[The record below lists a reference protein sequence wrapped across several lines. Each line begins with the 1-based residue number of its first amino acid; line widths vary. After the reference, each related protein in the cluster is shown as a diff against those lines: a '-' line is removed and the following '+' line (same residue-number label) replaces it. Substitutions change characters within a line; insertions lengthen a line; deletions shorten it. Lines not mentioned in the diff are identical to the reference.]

1 MLRHAIA
8 PSRRYTKASH
18 DVVRHPRLCSD
29 AKILILYVQ
38 GLPEGEAGLA
48 LSEHARKLGIRG
60 RAFQRLKEQLLVHG
74 YVHER
79 RASGDRGQ
87 WATHQLFSNVP
98 LDDAGARELWR
109 RAAEGLESG
118 GGGCSIGGAPG
129 GVPDGVPGGAR
140 PVSPRGSSRRSS
152 APSARFPTVG
162 RPGPRAVGHQLP
174 VDEEREKNS
183 SRPPSEAV
191 AVLVGTSDTSD
202 GPGAREAAPARRAD
216 EARDAVES
224 AVAADAAETPEAVEF
239 AEAERVLLSLRHSH
253 RELHLGVPEARALV
267 GQAVEWLRR
276 GVSGADLRRVLT
288 SDLPPGGVRSAVGFL
303 RHRLVQ
309 KMPAPV
315 APAPAAAFAPAPV
328 AAFAPVPVAPAPAAA
343 FRTPAGVR
351 DRARIP
357 ASGCRSPVRSSA
369 RHLRRARH
377 RARLPVPGR
386 RDPVPGLRAG
396 GRLGPVG
403 RVPYRRTRGRR
414 PSRTGRPTTG
424 RLARPVGRRHRGGSR
439 PSGRAGDRGDRA
451 GGRRPRGRV
460 WSRGGVTVPGSPRGG
475 PGHGVA
481 WRAGGG
487 SWPPPVPA
495 VSP

>member
-109 RAAEGLESG
+109 REAEGLESG

-140 PVSPRGSSRRSS
+140 PASPRDSSRRSS

-191 AVLVGTSDTSD
+191 AVLVGTSDTAD
-202 GPGAREAAPARRAD
+202 GPGAREAASARGA
-216 EARDAVES
+216 EETRDAVES
-224 AVAADAAETPEAVEF
+224 AVTAVTADAAETPDVVEF

-328 AAFAPVPVAPAPAAA
+328 AAVQGTAFASAPVAAVAPAPA
-343 FRTPAGVR
+343 
-351 DRARIP
+351 P
-357 ASGCRSPVRSSA
+357 ASGTASVPRRESGTAPASPLPDAAPRYVPPLVTCEGPGTEHVFRSLGGETRCPDCEQEAAWARWAECRIAALGGDALPGPGEPRPDGW
-369 RHLRRARH
+369 
-377 RARLPVPGR
+377 RARLAAATEAAAAR
-386 RDPVPGLRAG
+386 QAERE
-396 GRLGPVG
+396 
-403 RVPYRRTRGRR
+403 
-414 PSRTGRPTTG
+414 TGETERE
-424 RLARPVGRRHRGGSR
+424 
-439 PSGRAGDRGDRA
+439 AGDRADGCGA
-451 GGRRPRGRV
+451 G
-460 WSRGGVTVPGSPRGG
+460 
-475 PGHGVA
+475 A
-481 WRAGGG
+481 A
-487 SWPPPVPA
+487 
-495 VSP
+495 

>member
-98 LDDAGARELWR
+98 LDDVGARELWR
-109 RAAEGLESG
+109 REAEGLEGG

-140 PVSPRGSSRRSS
+140 PTSPRGSSRRSS

-202 GPGAREAAPARRAD
+202 GSGAREAAPARGAD

-224 AVAADAAETPEAVEF
+224 AVNAKAAETPDVVEF

-315 APAPAAAFAPAPV
+315 APAPA
-328 AAFAPVPVAPAPAAA
+328 
-343 FRTPAGVR
+343 
-351 DRARIP
+351 P
-357 ASGCRSPVRSSA
+357 ASGTASVPRWESGTAPASPLPDVAPRYVPPLVTCEGPGTEHVFRSLGGETRCPDCEQEAAWARWAECRIAALGGDALPGPGEPRPDGW
-369 RHLRRARH
+369 
-377 RARLPVPGR
+377 RARLAAATEAAAAR
-386 RDPVPGLRAG
+386 QAERE
-396 GRLGPVG
+396 
-403 RVPYRRTRGRR
+403 
-414 PSRTGRPTTG
+414 TGETERE
-424 RLARPVGRRHRGGSR
+424 
-439 PSGRAGDRGDRA
+439 AGDRADGCGA
-451 GGRRPRGRV
+451 G
-460 WSRGGVTVPGSPRGG
+460 
-475 PGHGVA
+475 A
-481 WRAGGG
+481 A
-487 SWPPPVPA
+487 
-495 VSP
+495 

>member
-38 GLPEGEAGLA
+38 GLPEGESGLA

-109 RAAEGLESG
+109 REAEGLESG

-140 PVSPRGSSRRSS
+140 PASPRGSSRRSS

-191 AVLVGTSDTSD
+191 AVLVGTSDTAD
-202 GPGAREAAPARRAD
+202 GPGAREAASARGAD

-224 AVAADAAETPEAVEF
+224 AVTADAAETPEAVEF

-315 APAPAAAFAPAPV
+315 APAAAFAPAPV
-328 AAFAPVPVAPAPAAA
+328 AAAPGMAVASAPVASAPAPASGTAYVPRRESGTA
-343 FRTPAGVR
+343 
-351 DRARIP
+351 P
-357 ASGCRSPVRSSA
+357 ASPLPDAAPRYVPPLVTCEGPGTEHVFRSLGGETRCPDCEQEAAWARWAECRIAALGGDALPGPGEPRPDGW
-369 RHLRRARH
+369 
-377 RARLPVPGR
+377 RARLAAATEAAAARQAERETGETER
-386 RDPVPGLRAG
+386 EAADRTDGCGAG
-396 GRLGPVG
+396 
-403 RVPYRRTRGRR
+403 
-414 PSRTGRPTTG
+414 
-424 RLARPVGRRHRGGSR
+424 A
-439 PSGRAGDRGDRA
+439 A
-451 GGRRPRGRV
+451 
-460 WSRGGVTVPGSPRGG
+460 
-475 PGHGVA
+475 
-481 WRAGGG
+481 
-487 SWPPPVPA
+487 
-495 VSP
+495 

>member
-38 GLPEGEAGLA
+38 GLPEGESGLA

-109 RAAEGLESG
+109 REAEGLESG

-129 GVPDGVPGGAR
+129 GVRDDVPGGAR

-183 SRPPSEAV
+183 SHPPSEAV
-191 AVLVGTSDTSD
+191 AVLVGTSDTAD
-202 GPGAREAAPARRAD
+202 GPGAREAASARGA
-216 EARDAVES
+216 EETRDAVES
-224 AVAADAAETPEAVEF
+224 AVAADAADAAETPEAVEF

-328 AAFAPVPVAPAPAAA
+328 AAFAPAPVAPAPA
-343 FRTPAGVR
+343 
-351 DRARIP
+351 P
-357 ASGCRSPVRSSA
+357 ASGTASVPRRESGTAPASPLPDAAPRYVPPLVTCEGPGTEHVFRSLGGETRCPDCEQEAAWARWAECRIAALGGDALPGPGEPRPDGW
-369 RHLRRARH
+369 
-377 RARLPVPGR
+377 RARLAAATEAAAAR
-386 RDPVPGLRAG
+386 QAERE
-396 GRLGPVG
+396 
-403 RVPYRRTRGRR
+403 
-414 PSRTGRPTTG
+414 TGRE
-424 RLARPVGRRHRGGSR
+424 
-439 PSGRAGDRGDRA
+439 AGDRADGCGA
-451 GGRRPRGRV
+451 G
-460 WSRGGVTVPGSPRGG
+460 
-475 PGHGVA
+475 A
-481 WRAGGG
+481 A
-487 SWPPPVPA
+487 
-495 VSP
+495 

>member
-98 LDDAGARELWR
+98 LDDAGARELWQR
-109 RAAEGLESG
+109 EAEGLESG

-140 PVSPRGSSRRSS
+140 PASPRGSSRRSS

-202 GPGAREAAPARRAD
+202 GPGAREAAPARGAD

-224 AVAADAAETPEAVEF
+224 AVTADAAVTPEAVEF

-303 RHRLVQ
+303 RHRLVR

-328 AAFAPVPVAPAPAAA
+328 AAAPGTAFASAPVAAVAPALA
-343 FRTPAGVR
+343 
-351 DRARIP
+351 P
-357 ASGCRSPVRSSA
+357 ASGTAPASPAPDAAPRYVPPLVTCEGPGTEHVFRSLGGETRCPDCEQEAAWARWAECRIAALGGDALPGPGEPRPDGW
-369 RHLRRARH
+369 
-377 RARLPVPGR
+377 RARLAAATEAAAARQAERETGETER
-386 RDPVPGLRAG
+386 EAG
-396 GRLGPVG
+396 ETERE
-403 RVPYRRTRGRR
+403 
-414 PSRTGRPTTG
+414 
-424 RLARPVGRRHRGGSR
+424 
-439 PSGRAGDRGDRA
+439 AGDRADGCGA
-451 GGRRPRGRV
+451 G
-460 WSRGGVTVPGSPRGG
+460 
-475 PGHGVA
+475 A
-481 WRAGGG
+481 A
-487 SWPPPVPA
+487 
-495 VSP
+495 

>member
-98 LDDAGARELWR
+98 LDDVGARELWR
-109 RAAEGLESG
+109 REAEGLEGG

-174 VDEEREKNS
+174 VDEKREKNS

-191 AVLVGTSDTSD
+191 AVLVGTSDTAD
-202 GPGAREAAPARRAD
+202 GPGAREAAPARGAD

-224 AVAADAAETPEAVEF
+224 AVAADAAETPDVVEF

-253 RELHLGVPEARALV
+253 RELHLGVLEARALV

-328 AAFAPVPVAPAPAAA
+328 AAVQGTAFASAPVAAVAPAPA
-343 FRTPAGVR
+343 
-351 DRARIP
+351 P
-357 ASGCRSPVRSSA
+357 ASGTASVPRRESGTAPASPLPDAAPRYVPPLVTCEGPGTEHVFRSLGGETRCPDCEQEAAWARWAECRIAALGGDALPGPGEPRPDGW
-369 RHLRRARH
+369 
-377 RARLPVPGR
+377 RARLAAATEAAAAR
-386 RDPVPGLRAG
+386 QAERE
-396 GRLGPVG
+396 
-403 RVPYRRTRGRR
+403 
-414 PSRTGRPTTG
+414 TGETERE
-424 RLARPVGRRHRGGSR
+424 
-439 PSGRAGDRGDRA
+439 AGDRADGCGA
-451 GGRRPRGRV
+451 G
-460 WSRGGVTVPGSPRGG
+460 
-475 PGHGVA
+475 A
-481 WRAGGG
+481 A
-487 SWPPPVPA
+487 
-495 VSP
+495 

>member
-109 RAAEGLESG
+109 REAEGLESG

-129 GVPDGVPGGAR
+129 GVRDDIPGGAR

-191 AVLVGTSDTSD
+191 AVLVGTSDTAD
-202 GPGAREAAPARRAD
+202 GPGAREAASAREAD

-224 AVAADAAETPEAVEF
+224 AVTADAADAAETPEAVEF

-315 APAPAAAFAPAPV
+315 TPAPAPASGTAYVPRRESGTTPAPPLPD
-328 AAFAPVPVAPAPAAA
+328 AAPRYVPPLVTCEGPGTEHVFRSLGGETRCPDCEQEAAW
-343 FRTPAGVR
+343 
-351 DRARIP
+351 ARW
-357 ASGCRSPVRSSA
+357 AECRIAALGGDALPGPGEPRPDGW
-369 RHLRRARH
+369 
-377 RARLPVPGR
+377 RARLAAATEAAAAR
-386 RDPVPGLRAG
+386 QAERE
-396 GRLGPVG
+396 
-403 RVPYRRTRGRR
+403 
-414 PSRTGRPTTG
+414 TGETEG
-424 RLARPVGRRHRGGSR
+424 E
-439 PSGRAGDRGDRA
+439 AGDRADGCGA
-451 GGRRPRGRV
+451 G
-460 WSRGGVTVPGSPRGG
+460 
-475 PGHGVA
+475 A
-481 WRAGGG
+481 A
-487 SWPPPVPA
+487 
-495 VSP
+495 

>member
-140 PVSPRGSSRRSS
+140 PASPRGSSRRSS

-202 GPGAREAAPARRAD
+202 GRGAREAAPARRAD

-224 AVAADAAETPEAVEF
+224 AVAADAAETPDVVEF

-267 GQAVEWLRR
+267 GQAVKWLRR

-315 APAPAAAFAPAPV
+315 APAPAAAFAPAPAAAVQGTAFASAPV
-328 AAFAPVPVAPAPAAA
+328 AAVAPAPA
-343 FRTPAGVR
+343 
-351 DRARIP
+351 P
-357 ASGCRSPVRSSA
+357 ASGTASVPRRESGTAPASPLPDAAPRYVPPLVTCEGPGTEHVFRSLGGETRCPDCEQEAAWARWAECRIAALGGDALPGPGDPRPDGW
-369 RHLRRARH
+369 
-377 RARLPVPGR
+377 RARLAAATEAAAAR
-386 RDPVPGLRAG
+386 QAERE
-396 GRLGPVG
+396 
-403 RVPYRRTRGRR
+403 
-414 PSRTGRPTTG
+414 TGETERE
-424 RLARPVGRRHRGGSR
+424 
-439 PSGRAGDRGDRA
+439 AGDRADGCGA
-451 GGRRPRGRV
+451 G
-460 WSRGGVTVPGSPRGG
+460 
-475 PGHGVA
+475 A
-481 WRAGGG
+481 A
-487 SWPPPVPA
+487 
-495 VSP
+495 

>member
-38 GLPEGEAGLA
+38 GLPEGESGLA

-109 RAAEGLESG
+109 REAEGLESG

-129 GVPDGVPGGAR
+129 GVRDDVPGGAR

-191 AVLVGTSDTSD
+191 AVLVGTSDTAD
-202 GPGAREAAPARRAD
+202 GPGAREAASASGA
-216 EARDAVES
+216 EETRDAVES
-224 AVAADAAETPEAVEF
+224 AVAADAADAAETPEAVEF

-328 AAFAPVPVAPAPAAA
+328 AAFAPAPVAPAPA
-343 FRTPAGVR
+343 
-351 DRARIP
+351 P
-357 ASGCRSPVRSSA
+357 ASGTASVPRRESGTAPAPPLPDAAPRYVPPLVTCEGPGTEHVFRSLGGETRCPDCEQEAAWARWAECRIAALGGDALPGPGDPRPDGW
-369 RHLRRARH
+369 
-377 RARLPVPGR
+377 RARLAAATEAAAAR
-386 RDPVPGLRAG
+386 QAERE
-396 GRLGPVG
+396 
-403 RVPYRRTRGRR
+403 
-414 PSRTGRPTTG
+414 TGETERE
-424 RLARPVGRRHRGGSR
+424 
-439 PSGRAGDRGDRA
+439 AGDRADGCGA
-451 GGRRPRGRV
+451 G
-460 WSRGGVTVPGSPRGG
+460 
-475 PGHGVA
+475 A
-481 WRAGGG
+481 A
-487 SWPPPVPA
+487 
-495 VSP
+495 

>member
-1 MLRHAIA
+1 MLRHSTA

-109 RAAEGLESG
+109 REAEGLESG

-174 VDEEREKNS
+174 VDEKREKNS

-191 AVLVGTSDTSD
+191 AVLVGTSDTAD
-202 GPGAREAAPARRAD
+202 GPGAREVAPARGAD

-224 AVAADAAETPEAVEF
+224 AVTAVTAETPEAVEF

-315 APAPAAAFAPAPV
+315 AHAPAAAFAPAPV
-328 AAFAPVPVAPAPAAA
+328 AAFAPAPVAPVPA
-343 FRTPAGVR
+343 
-351 DRARIP
+351 P
-357 ASGCRSPVRSSA
+357 ASGTAPASPLPDAAPRYVPPLVTCEGPGTEHVFRSLGGETRCPDCEQEAAWARWAECRIAALGGDALPGPGEPRPDGW
-369 RHLRRARH
+369 
-377 RARLPVPGR
+377 RARLAAATEAAAAR
-386 RDPVPGLRAG
+386 QAERE
-396 GRLGPVG
+396 
-403 RVPYRRTRGRR
+403 
-414 PSRTGRPTTG
+414 TGETERE
-424 RLARPVGRRHRGGSR
+424 
-439 PSGRAGDRGDRA
+439 AGDRADGCGA
-451 GGRRPRGRV
+451 G
-460 WSRGGVTVPGSPRGG
+460 
-475 PGHGVA
+475 A
-481 WRAGGG
+481 A
-487 SWPPPVPA
+487 
-495 VSP
+495 

>member
-152 APSARFPTVG
+152 DPSARFPTVG

-191 AVLVGTSDTSD
+191 AVLVGTPDTAD
-202 GPGAREAAPARRAD
+202 GPGAGGAAPARGA
-216 EARDAVES
+216 EETRDAVES
-224 AVAADAAETPEAVEF
+224 AVTADAAETPDVVEF

-315 APAPAAAFAPAPV
+315 APAP
-328 AAFAPVPVAPAPAAA
+328 VAPAPA
-343 FRTPAGVR
+343 
-351 DRARIP
+351 P
-357 ASGCRSPVRSSA
+357 ASGTAPVPRRESGTAPASPLPDAAPRYVPPLVTCEGPGTEHVFRSLGGETRCPDCEQEAAWARWAECRIAALGGDALPGPGEPRPDGW
-369 RHLRRARH
+369 
-377 RARLPVPGR
+377 RARLAAATEAAAAR
-386 RDPVPGLRAG
+386 QAERE
-396 GRLGPVG
+396 
-403 RVPYRRTRGRR
+403 
-414 PSRTGRPTTG
+414 TGETERE
-424 RLARPVGRRHRGGSR
+424 
-439 PSGRAGDRGDRA
+439 AGDRADGCGA
-451 GGRRPRGRV
+451 G
-460 WSRGGVTVPGSPRGG
+460 
-475 PGHGVA
+475 A
-481 WRAGGG
+481 A
-487 SWPPPVPA
+487 
-495 VSP
+495 